1 MIAESKDATRIAI
14 LELTTMAGSGKA
26 KMVIKIDM
34 VNPMPANIPA
44 ASICFQAT
52 PEGKVA
58 VLNCTANVLNSTI
71 PMGFPNVKPIRIP
84 KLFNDPRVC
93 KISPERIIPVL
104 ANAKTGTIK

>member
-52 PEGKVA
+52 PDGKEA
-58 VLNCTANVLNSTI
+58 VLNCTANALNSTI

-84 KLFNDPRVC
+84 KLFNDPSVC
-93 KISPERIIPVL
+93 TISPERIIPVL